1 MHADHDAVDLG
12 IVWWSLWVAQLRM
25 GFLGSVPDTE
35 PSLPKPLP
43 AVTGLSR
50 RTLGLLFGLALVLR
64 LAHVLAMG
72 ASPYFDNPVIDAGT
86 YEELATSIAAG
97 RGHPEAAFWHPPGYP
112 YFLGVIWWLVGKS
125 FLWPRLVQALL
136 GALTV
141 VLTAWIGARLFKPRV
156 GLGSGLAAAG
166 YGMLIYFD
174 GELLPPTLAIF
185 LLLLA
190 SAIAI
195 ARWNRPG
202 RWHWL
207 AAGALGGLAATVV
220 ATLLVAPLVIAGF
233 ARRQAG
239 WVLLGTAL
247 AIAPVT
253 LRNAVRG
260 HEFVLISANGGVN
273 FWIGNNPQYQKMVD
287 LRPDLGWKRL
297 VEEPGRAGVHVLA
310 NSSRY
315 FVAKAWNWAAHNP
328 LAFAR
333 LQLRKL
339 RLFVGGNEI
348 YRNQAIY
355 PARMDSPVLRAL
367 LWKIPG
373 LAFPFGPLL
382 PLSALGLWVGALR
395 APLLAALIAALSL
408 SVVAFFITARYRMV
422 VVPFL
427 LIFAVQAV
435 ACLARQSWRPRLIA
449 AAAVAGLF
457 LVANLGQGRMENR
470 MNADAEYSLG
480 VRLGEKGQ
488 IKRAA
493 ALFESALA
501 SKPDYTEAWL
511 NLSVCY
517 DVFGRHEDARRAFA
531 RAFALDREA
540 TIGMVRNFLSVG
552 KRDAAQALLGHLA
565 AVRATRAE

>member
-1 MHADHDAVDLG
+1 MAV
-12 IVWWSLWVAQLRM
+12 
-25 GFLGSVPDTE
+25 
-35 PSLPKPLP
+35 
-43 AVTGLSR
+43 LSR
-50 RTLGLLFGLALVLR
+50 RTLGLLFGLVLVLR

-97 RGHPEAAFWHPPGYP
+97 RGHPEAVFWHPPGYP
-112 YFLGVIWWLVGKS
+112 YFLGGIWWLVGKS

-141 VLTAWIGARLFKPRV
+141 VLTAWIGARVFGPRV
-156 GLGSGLAAAG
+156 GLGTGLVAAG

-190 SAIAI
+190 VAIAI
-195 ARWNRPG
+195 ACRDRPR

-207 AAGALGGLAATVV
+207 AAGAVGGLAATAV
-220 ATLLVAPLVIAGF
+220 ATLLVVPLVIAGF

-247 AIAPVT
+247 VLAPVT
-253 LRNAVRG
+253 LRNGVRG

-297 VEEPGRAGVHVLA
+297 VQEPGRAGVHGLA

-315 FVAKAWNWAAHNP
+315 FARKAWTWAAHNP
-328 LAFAR
+328 SAFAR
-333 LQLRKL
+333 LQLHKL
-339 RLFVGGNEI
+339 RLFVGGDEI

-355 PARMDSPVLRAL
+355 PARMDSPVLRLL

-373 LAFPFGPLL
+373 LAFPFGLLL
-382 PLSALGLWVGALR
+382 PLSALGLWVGARR
-395 APLLAALIAALSL
+395 APLLAALVAALSL
-408 SVVAFFITARYRMV
+408 SAVGFFITARYRVV

-427 LIFAVQAV
+427 LIFAGQAV
-435 ACLARQSWRPRLIA
+435 AWLAGQSSWRPRLIA
-449 AAAVAGLF
+449 AAAVAGLS
-457 LVANLGQGRMENR
+457 LVANLGQGRMESR

-517 DVFGRHEDARRAFA
+517 DVFGRHEDARQAFA

-540 TIGMVRNFLSVG
+540 TIGMVRDFLSAG
-552 KRDAAQALLGHLA
+552 KRDAAQALLGHMA

>member
-1 MHADHDAVDLG
+1 
-12 IVWWSLWVAQLRM
+12 
-25 GFLGSVPDTE
+25 
-35 PSLPKPLP
+35 
-43 AVTGLSR
+43 VTGLSR

-64 LAHVLAMG
+64 LGHVLAMG
-72 ASPYFDNPVIDAGT
+72 ASPYFDNPVIDAAT
-86 YEELATSIAAG
+86 YEDLATSIAAG
-97 RGHPEAAFWHPPGYP
+97 RGHPEAVFWHPPGYP
-112 YFLGVIWWLVGKS
+112 YFLGMIWSLVGKS

-141 VLTAWIGARLFKPRV
+141 VLTAWIGARVFGRRV
-156 GLGSGLAAAG
+156 GLGVGLAASC

-174 GELLPPTLAIF
+174 GELLPPTLATF

-190 SAIAI
+190 VAIAI
-195 ARWNRPG
+195 ACRDRPG
-202 RWHWL
+202 RWRWL
-207 AAGALGGLAATVV
+207 AAGAVGGLAATVV
-220 ATLLVAPLVIAGF
+220 ATLLVVPLVLAGF
-233 ARRQAG
+233 ARRKAG
-239 WVLLGTAL
+239 WALLGAAL
-247 AIAPVT
+247 AIAPVA

-260 HEFVLISANGGVN
+260 HEFVPISVNGGVN
-273 FWIGNNPQYQKMVD
+273 LWIGNNPQYRKMVD

-297 VEEPGRAGVHVLA
+297 VEEPGRAGVHGLA

-315 FVAKAWNWAAHNP
+315 FVTKAWTWARHNP

-333 LQLRKL
+333 LQLHKL
-339 RLFVGGNEI
+339 RLFVGGDEI
-348 YRNQAIY
+348 YRNHAIY
-355 PARMDSPVLRAL
+355 PARMDSPVLRLL

-373 LAFPFGPLL
+373 LAFPFGLLL
-382 PLSALGLWVGALR
+382 PLSALGLWVGGRR
-395 APLLAALIAALSL
+395 APVLVALIAALSL

-427 LIFAVQAV
+427 LIFAAQAV
-435 ACLARQSWRPRLIA
+435 AWLAGQSSWRPRLIA
-449 AAAVAGLF
+449 VAVVVALF
-457 LVANLGQGRMENR
+457 LVANLGQGRMENK

-480 VRLGEKGQ
+480 VRLGDKGQ
-488 IKRAA
+488 LRRAA

-517 DVFGRHEDARRAFA
+517 DVFGRHEDARQAFA

-540 TIGMVRNFLSVG
+540 TIRMVRDFLSEG